1 MELLLLLLL
10 FALSALFSGS
20 ETAYFSLRS
29 TDLAQLRSIERAAGR
44 RAAALLDRAND
55 LLSALLIGNL
65 LANTAASVVATGL
78 FLGWFG
84 SRGLA
89 AAVPLLTLAL
99 LIFGEIT
106 PKLLALRWRRQVAM
120 AVQRPLAFW
129 VALMRPLQMVIG
141 WFIGRLLRV
150 LPFERTGSRA
160 LTAAELQTACDLAIE
175 EGVLSETE
183 GRFLARLLLLR
194 DLEVRE
200 VMVPRTDVV
209 TLSSDTDWRQL
220 TATARRARYSRYL
233 VVGEEGGMPIGMI
246 HLKDLLQRSAAAAP
260 LAGPLRPVTFV
271 PESKDVAAL
280 LTEMRTGRTHLAA
293 VVDEHGDF
301 TGIVTL
307 DDCVRAFMG
316 AIGESAMMDGSV
328 FRLGE
333 GRWVVSG
340 RLDLRA
346 LREEVGCA
354 LPPARDYVTVAGFV
368 MAKLGH
374 IPLPGESVEYE
385 DTRLTVLEMTGHR
398 IDTLLVRRL
407 AREEEVPA

>member
-1 MELLLLLLL
+1 LELLLLLLL
-10 FALSALFSGS
+10 FALSAFFSGS

-29 TDLAQLRSIERAAGR
+29 TDLAQLRSMERTVGKR
-44 RAAALLDRAND
+44 TAALLERAHG

-78 FLGWFG
+78 CLRWFG
-84 SRGLA
+84 PRGLA
-89 AAVPLLTLAL
+89 VAVPVLTIAL
-99 LIFGEIT
+99 LLFGEIT
-106 PKLLALRWRRQVAM
+106 PKMLALRWRLRVAM

-129 VALMRPLQMVIG
+129 VALMRPVQMILAS
-141 WFIGRLLRV
+141 FIDLLLRV

-160 LTAAELQTACDLAIE
+160 LSAAELQTACDLAIE

-200 VMVPRTDVV
+200 VMVPRTEVV
-209 TLSSDTDWRQL
+209 TLGADIDWRQL

-233 VVGEEGGMPIGMI
+233 VVDEEGGLPIGTV
-246 HLKDLLQRSAAAAP
+246 HLKDLLQHSAAAAP

-316 AIGESAMMDGSV
+316 AMGESALMDGSV
-328 FRLGE
+328 FRVGE

-374 IPLPGESVEYE
+374 IPAPGESVDYE

-398 IDTLLVRRL
+398 IDTLLVRRV